1 MNPNYSSPRHMGQT
15 APNVPFYHP
24 QKDMHPP
31 GFSSPTYSR
40 SPKSAHFL
48 PPGPP
53 QLNSKSYTIKPQ
65 YEPVKGGANSSGY
78 LKSSLDYPPPDASF
92 PFPKSPT
99 EMTKSSFHDPPK
111 PEPPQFQQQDPR
123 MPSAHTPPRR
133 QPRYSEPA
141 NLDFEFTQDT
151 KASFI
156 PYVRKEEQVQGQPME
171 QKEVHFYKK
180 PTNTPEAAK
189 EEGREWLRHSARTAK
204 KGQKAITM
212 DNFEM
217 VRSLGRGKYGQVFLA
232 R

>member
-1 MNPNYSSPRHMGQT
+1 MGQT

-24 QKDMHPP
+24 PKDMHPP

-53 QLNSKSYTIKPQ
+53 QLNSKSYTVKPQ
-65 YEPVKGGANSSGY
+65 YEPVKGGNSSGY
-78 LKSSLDYPPPDASF
+78 LKSSLEYTPPEQPF

-111 PEPPQFQQQDPR
+111 PEPPQFQHQDPR
-123 MPSAHTPPRR
+123 MPSTHTPPRR

-141 NLDFEFTQDT
+141 NLDFEPTQDT

-156 PYVRKEEQVQGQPME
+156 PYVRKEEQPPIIQQPAE

-180 PTNTPEAAK
+180 PISTPETAK
-189 EEGREWLRHSARTAK
+189 EEGREWLRHSARTK
-204 KGQKAITM
+204 KGQKTITVES
-212 DNFEM
+212 FEM
-217 VRSLGRGKYGQVFLA
+217 IRSLGRGKYGQVFLA

>member
-1 MNPNYSSPRHMGQT
+1 
-15 APNVPFYHP
+15 
-24 QKDMHPP
+24 MHPP

-53 QLNSKSYTIKPQ
+53 QLNSKSYTVKPQ
-65 YEPVKGGANSSGY
+65 YEPVKGGGNSSGY
-78 LKSSLDYPPPDASF
+78 LKSSLEYPPPPEPPF

-141 NLDFEFTQDT
+141 NLDFEPTQDT

-156 PYVRKEEQVQGQPME
+156 PYVRKEEQGPIVQQPPE

-180 PTNTPEAAK
+180 PTNTP
-189 EEGREWLRHSARTAK
+189 
-204 KGQKAITM
+204 
-212 DNFEM
+212 
-217 VRSLGRGKYGQVFLA
+217 
-232 R
+232 